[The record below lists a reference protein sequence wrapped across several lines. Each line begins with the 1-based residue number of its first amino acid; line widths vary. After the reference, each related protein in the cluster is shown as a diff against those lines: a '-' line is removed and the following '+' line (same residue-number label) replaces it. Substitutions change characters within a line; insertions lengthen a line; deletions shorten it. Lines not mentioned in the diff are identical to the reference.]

1 MLWRH
6 RVPDTLTA
14 NEALIINF
22 AGQSVAELIGHR
34 RCQSGEIL
42 APEQVHRPLSSGGVF
57 AHIRY
62 MVEPMTTL
70 SVHVGQ
76 ASKYSS
82 VKEVVLQVINHPLD
96 LALGARPP
104 HAMRLNGQP
113 IVICEVNEQRVPGI
127 TVKLNLLHIVV
138 EDLVGPSTKEREC
151 VEMTPNQALYLHRRS
166 EFDIEHARK

>member
-34 RCQSGEIL
+34 RCKSGEIL
-42 APEQVHRPLSSGGVF
+42 GPEQVHRPLASGGVF
-57 AHIRY
+57 PHISH
-62 MVEPMTTL
+62 MVQPMASL

-76 ASKYSS
+76 VSKYSS
-82 VKEVVLQVINHPLD
+82 VQEVVLQVMNHPLD

-113 IVICEVNEQRVPGI
+113 IVI
-127 TVKLNLLHIVV
+127 
-138 EDLVGPSTKEREC
+138 
-151 VEMTPNQALYLHRRS
+151 
-166 EFDIEHARK
+166 